1 MFSIRWPKAVNR
13 KLLEASANADGPGL
27 SVLLTAMADIE
38 SHLHNEP
45 EFVGESRDADH
56 RLLIINPLSVTY
68 KIDFRHRIVK
78 IVRVRGQPTAEQ

>member
-38 SHLHNEP
+38 HISTTNQNSWA
-45 EFVGESRDADH
+45 SR
-56 RLLIINPLSVTY
+56 VTQTT
-68 KIDFRHRIVK
+68 DS
-78 IVRVRGQPTAEQ
+78 